1 MFEPFENREL
11 AGRALAAALAHHR
24 DDPDLLVL
32 GLARGGMPVA
42 APVADELGAD
52 LDVVVVRKIRVPHQP
67 ELAIGAV
74 GPDGVR
80 VLNNDIIA
88 HMGISPAAVVHATHK
103 AREEQKEREQHYR
116 GHRPAIAVKNRTVI
130 IVDDGLATGASLEA
144 AIAWARNARAGK
156 IITATPVAAAEARK
170 RLAKKV
176 DEFVTLKTPWDFQAV
191 SRWYRAFDQTG
202 DDEVIACLNRFQKNT
217 ADGGPQS
224 TDTHN
229 SPHRQHHS

>member
-1 MFEPFENREL
+1 MFELFENREQ

-24 DDPDLLVL
+24 DEPDLLVL

-52 LDVVVVRKIRVPHQP
+52 LDVVVVRKIRAPHQP

-88 HMGISPAAVVHATHK
+88 HMDISPAAVVHATHK
-103 AREEQKEREQHYR
+103 AREEQKEREQLYR
-116 GHRPAIAVKNRTVI
+116 DHRPAIAAKGRTVI

-156 IITATPVAAAEARK
+156 IIAATPVAAAEARQ

-176 DEFVTLKTPWDFQAV
+176 DEFVSLKTPWDFQAV
-191 SRWYRAFDQTG
+191 SRWYRVFDQTG
-202 DDEVIACLNRFQKNT
+202 DDEVSALLAQATRRTIDPENT
-217 ADGGPQS
+217 HVGQ
-224 TDTHN
+224 
-229 SPHRQHHS
+229 REHH